1 MEFTQSSIE
10 LIEEST
16 ISTIKS
22 ISSNSKI
29 EVEFELDY
37 PDFCS
42 INQDFFL
49 KNPKISLPKVNNGS
63 QQRIQLIRAF
73 GDLSAAYLAFHRSNT
88 HQKYNP
94 ADSAF
99 KGLYDDF
106 EKMRLINKMG
116 REFKGSQ
123 SNLAQLIED
132 NIENYSQDYKSF
144 LPLMLLESK
153 NQQST
158 KLQDHINLYKK
169 TISPDLIDK
178 VEQLMQLIDQQ
189 EAFAQKVC
197 EIIAAFS
204 QKDHQQDNQKRENS
218 EENKAQIER
227 EEENNIVESTLDQQE
242 QENEEAELK
251 DAKIEKRQ
259 IVKQQQY
266 GDGESKIDENQPYQE
281 VMLPEL
287 DSDKSVIKFIP
298 QYRIFT
304 KKYDKV
310 VAKESLSNK
319 TELNN
324 LRYQLDQ
331 KLKKI
336 DKISNALSSKLK
348 RKLLSKKNTSYEHN
362 KEEGALDRKKINQI
376 VTKPLTKN
384 NYVTINQDQYQN
396 TVVTLL
402 LDNSG
407 SMRGMPIVMSAG
419 ACETIAKILERFNI
433 KTEILGFT
441 TSDWRGGK
449 SRKDW
454 ERLGKP
460 KNPGRLSDLLHII
473 YKSADQSFKKS
484 RLNLGLML
492 KEGML
497 KENID
502 GEALKWAKDRL
513 LSRSEKRKILIV
525 ISDGTPVD
533 DSTNSNNED
542 NILSDH
548 LHKMINNIEKHSKIE
563 IAAIGIGHN
572 VGDFYHNSITINN
585 IEDLGDVMINKI
597 CDLL

>member
-304 KKYDKV
+304 KKYDKITK
-310 VAKESLSNK
+310 AESLSNK